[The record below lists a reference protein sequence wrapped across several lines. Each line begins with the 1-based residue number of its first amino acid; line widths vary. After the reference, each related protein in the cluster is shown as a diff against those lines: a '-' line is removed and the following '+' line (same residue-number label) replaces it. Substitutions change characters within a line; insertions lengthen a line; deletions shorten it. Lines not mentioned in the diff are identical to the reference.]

1 MEVTEKSRQVV
12 DPRRLELATDPH
24 RPLYHFL
31 PPANWMNDPNG
42 AIFWDGRFHLFYQH
56 NPHGAFWGTIH
67 WGHAVTDDLVH
78 WTDLPI
84 ALAPDPDGPDR
95 SGCASGTAVAGAD
108 VPTLIY
114 YGIPDGYCIA
124 TSDDDL
130 VTWKK
135 HPANPVIPHPPEGT
149 EEGRAF
155 DPCAWRA
162 GDEWYSLSGGQIE
175 GVGDT
180 SFLFRSDDLL
190 KWDYIGQ
197 FYETGTENDCAV
209 PDFFPLGGK
218 HMLLF
223 ASHLRG
229 VQYYIGS
236 YENQRFV
243 PEHHGRMN
251 FGGFMGGNLSA
262 GITLLD
268 GRGRRI
274 FFGWIPEGRSDEVQR
289 ASGWAGVMSLPR
301 VLSLRG
307 DGMLGIEPE
316 PELSV
321 LRREHRE
328 YSDLVIPA
336 DSAVPLKGADG
347 ECLEV
352 AVTFKPGAAEEYGIK
367 VRCAPDGSEET
378 IISHSRPDGML
389 TLDVERS
396 SRSSDVEGETLQVG
410 PLSLKAGEPLELRV
424 FVDRSVVEAFANGR
438 QCLTKRIYPSRPD
451 SLGVELFAKGGVATA
466 SSADVW
472 QMGAVWPESQ
482 S

>member
-1 MEVTEKSRQVV
+1 MPPGHQRIVNYMEVTEKSRQVV

-31 PPANWMNDPNG
+31 SPANWMNDPNG

-155 DPCAWRA
+155 DPCAWRE

-180 SFLFRSDDLL
+180 SFLFRSDDLV
-190 KWDYIGQ
+190 KWDYI
-197 FYETGTENDCAV
+197 ENSTRPGLKTTVLCRTSFRLAASTCCCSPVTCAGFNTTSV
-209 PDFFPLGGK
+209 
-218 HMLLF
+218 HM
-223 ASHLRG
+223 
-229 VQYYIGS
+229 
-236 YENQRFV
+236 
-243 PEHHGRMN
+243 
-251 FGGFMGGNLSA
+251 
-262 GITLLD
+262 
-268 GRGRRI
+268 RI
-274 FFGWIPEGRSDEVQR
+274 NG
-289 ASGWAGVMSLPR
+289 
-301 VLSLRG
+301 
-307 DGMLGIEPE
+307 
-316 PELSV
+316 
-321 LRREHRE
+321 
-328 YSDLVIPA
+328 
-336 DSAVPLKGADG
+336 
-347 ECLEV
+347 
-352 AVTFKPGAAEEYGIK
+352 
-367 VRCAPDGSEET
+367 
-378 IISHSRPDGML
+378 
-389 TLDVERS
+389 S
-396 SRSSDVEGETLQVG
+396 SRST
-410 PLSLKAGEPLELRV
+410 
-424 FVDRSVVEAFANGR
+424 
-438 QCLTKRIYPSRPD
+438 
-451 SLGVELFAKGGVATA
+451 
-466 SSADVW
+466 
-472 QMGAVWPESQ
+472 MAV
-482 S
+482 

>member
-1 MEVTEKSRQVV
+1 
-12 DPRRLELATDPH
+12 
-24 RPLYHFL
+24 
-31 PPANWMNDPNG
+31 
-42 AIFWDGRFHLFYQH
+42 
-56 NPHGAFWGTIH
+56 
-67 WGHAVTDDLVH
+67 
-78 WTDLPI
+78 
-84 ALAPDPDGPDR
+84 
-95 SGCASGTAVAGAD
+95 
-108 VPTLIY
+108 
-114 YGIPDGYCIA
+114 
-124 TSDDDL
+124 
-130 VTWKK
+130 
-135 HPANPVIPHPPEGT
+135 
-149 EEGRAF
+149 
-155 DPCAWRA
+155 
-162 GDEWYSLSGGQIE
+162 
-175 GVGDT
+175 
-180 SFLFRSDDLL
+180 
-190 KWDYIGQ
+190 
-197 FYETGTENDCAV
+197 
-209 PDFFPLGGK
+209 
-218 HMLLF
+218 
-223 ASHLRG
+223 
-229 VQYYIGS
+229 
-236 YENQRFV
+236 
-243 PEHHGRMN
+243 MN

-307 DGMLGIEPE
+307 DGMLGIEPA

-328 YSDLVIPA
+328 YTDLVIPA

-352 AVTFKPGAAEEYGIK
+352 AVTFKPGAAEEYGIN
-367 VRCAPDGSEET
+367 VRRAPDGSEET

-396 SRSSDVEGETLQVG
+396 SSSSDVEGETLQVG

-438 QCLTKRIYPSRPD
+438 QCLTKRIYPSRRD